1 MKPEHLAWVDEIGRR
16 IAACPMTEHRRSDS
30 RRMHS
35 SAARLSLPVKTNFA
49 VSGPAFRRGDGFCML
64 DVNGIKR
71 KHAERFGAEPAVFL
85 APGRVNLIGEHT
97 DYAGGF
103 VMPAAIDFG
112 TLAAITPRNDGRVV
126 IWSENFHEQVSHQ
139 IEGLPKNGGGH
150 WSGYPLGVVKILRE
164 AGFAIPPLSLTVQ
177 GDVPLGAGLSS
188 SASIE
193 VATALAAL
201 SLAGR
206 IRRARRSRNSASA
219 RKTFTSAPSCGI
231 MDQFIACRGAEN
243 HALLL
248 DCRSL
253 EYRLAPIPETVSL
266 VIANTMVKHAIAG
279 GEYGI
284 RRAEVEEGTAI
295 LRGHRPEIQLLRDA
309 TTKDLEQWGDEM
321 PGNVLRRCRHI
332 ITENLRTVAAADAL
346 AAGNLKKLGDLM
358 AAAHA
363 SYRDD
368 FEASCEEADAM
379 VEAAHQLPGL
389 IGARLTGGGFGGCTV
404 NLVQSD
410 LAQDFAA
417 RLYDEYRARTGI
429 DAEIY
434 RCHASAAAHA
444 V

>member
-1 MKPEHLAWVDEIGRR
+1 
-16 IAACPMTEHRRSDS
+16 
-30 RRMHS
+30 
-35 SAARLSLPVKTNFA
+35 
-49 VSGPAFRRGDGFCML
+49 ML
-64 DVNGIKR
+64 DVNGIKK
-71 KHAERFGAEPAVFL
+71 KHAERFGAEAAVFV

-112 TLAAITPRNDGRVV
+112 TLAAISPRTDGRVV
-126 IWSENFHEQVSHQ
+126 IWSENFNEQVSHQ
-139 IEGLPKNGGGH
+139 LDGFPKNGGGH

-164 AGFAIPPLSLTVQ
+164 AGFKVPAFNLTIQ

-201 SLAGR
+201 SLAGANPER
-206 IRRARRSRNSASA
+206 EEIAKLCQRAENVYVGS
-219 RKTFTSAPSCGI
+219 SCGI

-253 EYRLAPIPETVSL
+253 EYRLAPIPPSVSL
-266 VIANTMVKHAIAG
+266 VIANTMVKHSVAG

-284 RRAEVEEGTAI
+284 RRTEVEEGTAI
-295 LRGHRPEIQLLRDA
+295 LREHRPEIELLRDA
-309 TTKDLEQWGDEM
+309 TPQDLEQWGAEM
-321 PGNVLRRCRHI
+321 PENVLRRCRHI

-346 AAGNLKKLGDLM
+346 EAGHMKKLGDLM

-379 VEAAHQLPGL
+379 VEAAHRLPGL

-404 NLVQSD
+404 NLVHAD
-410 LAQDFAA
+410 RAEKFAA
-417 RLYDEYRARTGI
+417 RLHDEYRAATGI